1 MLHLQEY
8 RSSFIVSCLSGKQAS
23 VMLCHS
29 SLNQSRT
36 VKCDNDKF
44 FFSFLFHFLFV
55 RVKIK
60 LYLAPSDF
68 FVRHI
73 CQNHSSLKIYGPIMG
88 KAAER
93 ICVYIPGWPT
103 VYIHEISSLLNT
115 PQILQHSYNSKRLYH
130 KRDHFAFLF
139 RQHLIISR

>member
-1 MLHLQEY
+1 MRLLTRAEDFIVIMLHLQEY

-93 ICVYIPGWPT
+93 ICVYIPG
-103 VYIHEISSLLNT
+103 
-115 PQILQHSYNSKRLYH
+115 
-130 KRDHFAFLF
+130 
-139 RQHLIISR
+139 